1 MKNPTSFLPA
11 LSFLRPALASLLAF
25 IFVSLAVC
33 QTATGRITGIVTN
46 SSGNAYLE
54 GATVSI
60 GDSNRMTTTDRR
72 GEFDFGGMPPGEY
85 LLRVAYTGMA
95 PASIRA
101 VVTASLIASV
111 TVPLGEDVV
120 KMGTFSVTTN
130 RNADALALTEQRNAP
145 NVKNVVDIASY
156 GMLNNDNPAELLQL
170 LPGVAGSLF
179 FNEVDRVS
187 IRGIDSSLNNVQLD
201 GNSFATPSI
210 NGGTNVRS
218 SVLSTTNTNNI
229 KTAEVIKAITPDHS
243 ADAIGGLVN
252 LVQKTALDY
261 PKAAGRFEYRLGG
274 QYVNTRSGYVTRPTP
289 NVQLTYHDTFGPK
302 RNWGIYLTG
311 GINKEA
317 TNQYRTTQG
326 IVNNATLGI
335 IPNNSATIEND
346 RHRYRKNWA
355 ATLDH
360 RSGNNEFAL
369 KFKHD
374 DWLEIT
380 EGLTTQFSAATPAAN
395 WTPLLRS
402 YTNPTVTVGHNNN
415 NPAVRTNSLSFEGKH
430 RGDNWEAS
438 FNAFLSSAI
447 TDVKLE
453 GTLDYAVAN
462 ATLLTAFRPA
472 YVVDATRDAVFP
484 TVRITSANEDAVFNA
499 DNYQLGVVQQQQRD
513 GLGGQ

>member
-1 MKNPTSFLPA
+1 MKISPSLARALP
-11 LSFLRPALASLLAF
+11 FLRPALTSLLAF
-25 IFVSLAVC
+25 LLVSCASA
-33 QTATGRITGIVTN
+33 QTNTGRITGIVTN

-101 VVTASLIASV
+101 VVTASLTASF

-229 KTAEVIKAITPDHS
+229 KTAEVIKAITPDRS
-243 ADAIGGLVN
+243 ADAIGGLVI
-252 LVQKTALDY
+252 
-261 PKAAGRFEYRLGG
+261 EH
-274 QYVNTRSGYVTRPTP
+274 RPIH
-289 NVQLTYHDTFGPK
+289 Q
-302 RNWGIYLTG
+302 
-311 GINKEA
+311 
-317 TNQYRTTQG
+317 
-326 IVNNATLGI
+326 
-335 IPNNSATIEND
+335 
-346 RHRYRKNWA
+346 RHR
-355 ATLDH
+355 
-360 RSGNNEFAL
+360 
-369 KFKHD
+369 
-374 DWLEIT
+374 
-380 EGLTTQFSAATPAAN
+380 
-395 WTPLLRS
+395 LL
-402 YTNPTVTVGHNNN
+402 N
-415 NPAVRTNSLSFEGKH
+415 L
-430 RGDNWEAS
+430 
-438 FNAFLSSAI
+438 NAPM
-447 TDVKLE
+447 
-453 GTLDYAVAN
+453 
-462 ATLLTAFRPA
+462 R
-472 YVVDATRDAVFP
+472 
-484 TVRITSANEDAVFNA
+484 
-499 DNYQLGVVQQQQRD
+499 
-513 GLGGQ
+513 